1 MGESRVAGPNGG
13 LATGDTECATGPQTD
28 PLSALGTMVATGA
41 IAYGKLSGGEKPT
54 GPVRPAPI
62 EKDQTIT
69 ATSKAEEDL

>member
-1 MGESRVAGPNGG
+1 
-13 LATGDTECATGPQTD
+13 
-28 PLSALGTMVATGA
+28 MVATGA

>member
-1 MGESRVAGPNGG
+1 
-13 LATGDTECATGPQTD
+13 
-28 PLSALGTMVATGA
+28 MVATGA
-41 IAYGKLSGGEKPT
+41 IAYTQLGGSSAKPT